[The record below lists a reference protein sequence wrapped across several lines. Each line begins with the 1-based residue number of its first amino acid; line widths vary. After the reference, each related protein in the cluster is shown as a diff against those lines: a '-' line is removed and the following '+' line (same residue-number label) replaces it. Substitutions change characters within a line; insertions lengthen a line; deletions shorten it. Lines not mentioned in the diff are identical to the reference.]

1 MRLEDSKGNFPRATD
16 SIKNSN
22 KSVFVTLL
30 SIRLFLEEACNTN
43 QGSDTCRKI
52 SKGFY
57 EKSLSY
63 LKEDTGKM
71 CFLSFGWYGNIW
83 MLSLELYSH
92 GEASK

>member
-1 MRLEDSKGNFPRATD
+1 MRLEDSKGNFSRATD

-57 EKSLSY
+57 GKVSLL
-63 LKEDTGKM
+63 LKRGHWKDV
-71 CFLSFGWYGNIW
+71 FPLLW
-83 MLSLELYSH
+83 MLWQHMDVKSGIVQPWRSQ
-92 GEASK
+92 